1 MPDYHKRVL
10 QKGTSTIEDK
20 ELQRNKKII
29 VDELHEI
36 KESTGWLCSQEGLKD
51 LPFTEA
57 TLRNSRDTVLY
68 GPRVTAG
75 YVSMGLSN
83 VHMYDM
89 TSE

>member
-36 KESTGWLCSQEGLKD
+36 KESTG
-51 LPFTEA
+51 
-57 TLRNSRDTVLY
+57 
-68 GPRVTAG
+68 
-75 YVSMGLSN
+75 
-83 VHMYDM
+83 
-89 TSE
+89 